1 MFNGNFLKN
10 CVKVLY
16 LMKKIIFMCF
26 HYKQTKEGLV
36 LEKQFNVK
44 KRAGLIIEPVTYVNG
59 FEHPKSLIITDRNP
73 DLIDH
78 GVWGLLPNWAKD
90 ENHQNFTLNARV
102 EDITTT
108 NSYKD
113 TIQNR
118 CLIIADGFYEWQWLN
133 SNGSKKEKFV
143 IETEHDKA
151 FAFAGIYSFNTK
163 LNAFT
168 YSMLTTQANALMSEI
183 HNIKKRMPIILKPN
197 DEKAWL
203 AGEDYNH
210 FAFPYE
216 VNLKATSLDSQFSLF

>member
-1 MFNGNFLKN
+1 
-10 CVKVLY
+10 
-16 LMKKIIFMCF
+16 MCF

-36 LEKQFNVK
+36 LEKQFNAK
-44 KRAGLIIEPVTYVNG
+44 KKPGINIEPVAYVNG
-59 FEHPKSLIITDRNP
+59 FEHPKSLIITDKNP
-73 DLIDH
+73 DVLDQGI
-78 GVWGLLPNWAKD
+78 WGLLPNWAKD
-90 ENHQNFTLNARV
+90 EKHSDFTLNARV

-118 CLIIADGFYEWQWLN
+118 CLIVADGFYEWQWLN
-133 SNGSKKEKFV
+133 KSGTKKEKYV
-143 IETEHDKA
+143 IEIENENA
-151 FAFAGIYSFNTK
+151 FAFAGIYCFNTK
-163 LNAFT
+163 LNALTF
-168 YSMLTTQANALMSEI
+168 SMLTTQANALMSEI

-203 AGEDYNH
+203 EGANYND

>member
-1 MFNGNFLKN
+1 
-10 CVKVLY
+10 
-16 LMKKIIFMCF
+16 MCF

-36 LEKQFNVK
+36 LEKQFNAK
-44 KRAGLIIEPVTYVNG
+44 KKPGINIEPVEYING
-59 FEHPKSLIITDRNP
+59 FEHPKSIIITDKNQ
-73 DLIDH
+73 DVLDH
-78 GVWGLLPNWAKD
+78 GIWGLLPNWAKD
-90 ENHQNFTLNARV
+90 EKHQDFTLNARV

-133 SNGSKKEKFV
+133 KSGTKKEKYV
-143 IETEHDKA
+143 IEIENEKA
-151 FAFAGIYSFNTK
+151 FAFAGIYYFNTK
-163 LNAFT
+163 LNALTF
-168 YSMLTTQANALMSEI
+168 SMLTTQANALMSEI

-203 AGEDYNH
+203 AGANYND

>member
-1 MFNGNFLKN
+1 
-10 CVKVLY
+10 
-16 LMKKIIFMCF
+16 MCF

-36 LEKQFNVK
+36 LEKQFNAK
-44 KRAGLIIEPVTYVNG
+44 KKPGINIEPVAYVNG
-59 FEHPKSLIITDRNP
+59 FEHPKSIIITDKNP
-73 DLIDH
+73 DVLDH
-78 GVWGLLPNWAKD
+78 GIWGLLPNWAKD
-90 ENHQNFTLNARV
+90 EKHQDFTLNARV

-118 CLIIADGFYEWQWLN
+118 CLIVADGFYEWKWLN
-133 SNGSKKEKFV
+133 KSGTKKEKYV
-143 IETEHDKA
+143 IEIENEKA
-151 FAFAGIYSFNTK
+151 FAFAGIYCFNTK
-163 LNAFT
+163 LNALTF
-168 YSMLTTQANALMSEI
+168 SMLTTQANALMSEI

-203 AGEDYNH
+203 DGANYND

>member
-1 MFNGNFLKN
+1 
-10 CVKVLY
+10 
-16 LMKKIIFMCF
+16 MCF

-36 LEKQFNVK
+36 LEKQFNAK
-44 KRAGLIIEPVTYVNG
+44 KKPGINIEPVAYFNG
-59 FEHPKSLIITDRNP
+59 FEHPKSVIITDKNP
-73 DLIDH
+73 DVLDQGI
-78 GVWGLLPNWAKD
+78 WGLLPNWAKD
-90 ENHQNFTLNARV
+90 EKHQDFTLNARV

-118 CLIIADGFYEWQWLN
+118 CLIVADGFYEWQWLN
-133 SNGSKKEKFV
+133 KSGTKKEKYV
-143 IETEHDKA
+143 IEIDNEKA
-151 FAFAGIYSFNTK
+151 FAFAGIYCFNTK
-163 LNAFT
+163 LNALTF
-168 YSMLTTQANALMSEI
+168 SMLTTQANALMSEI

-203 AGEDYNH
+203 DGANYND